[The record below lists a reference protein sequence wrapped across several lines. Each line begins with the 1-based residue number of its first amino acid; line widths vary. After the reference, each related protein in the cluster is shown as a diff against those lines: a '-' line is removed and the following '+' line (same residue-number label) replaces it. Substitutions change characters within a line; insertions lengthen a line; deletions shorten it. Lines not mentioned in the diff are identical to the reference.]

1 MQLKVNLKKFILY
14 TILFA
19 AIFYGIF
26 FLTAQEMPK
35 YRGFMFS
42 FLLFILA
49 DFYVWSYYKKYV
61 VNKVLGIKII
71 LFCLYWLSLILSFTF
86 FISSFVSNIKDWS
99 AFYRT
104 YLTGLMFVVYV
115 PKLFM
120 AGIILLCD
128 LIRFSRFIIAFLFK
142 RSRFTQK
149 FKNKRPA
156 FLLYSGNIV
165 SIFIIT
171 ILCYGM
177 IFNAFDFEIKKVNI
191 TSAKLPDS
199 FKGFRIVQISDLHLG
214 SIYNSNV
221 IEKLIDK
228 TNNLNPDIVLFTG
241 DMFNYSTKESNG
253 FENILKKIQSKNGV
267 YAILGNHDY
276 GDYVKWESKEAKE
289 KNMIDLEEFYR
300 NCGWILL
307 RNENA
312 KIYKDSSFIN
322 IIGVENWGKDPRFQK
337 MADMTKALKNIDTS
351 AFNILLSHDPSHFDM
366 VISKEY
372 PFINL
377 TLSGHTHAM
386 QMGISTDDF
395 EWSPAKFLYKYWGG
409 LYQTNQNQ
417 YIHVNRGSGVLGYPG
432 RIGIKPEIT
441 LIVLN

>member
-61 VNKVLGIKII
+61 VNNVLGFKII

-86 FISSFVSNIKDWS
+86 FISSLVSNIKDWP

-104 YLTGLMFVVYV
+104 YLTGLMFVMYV

-120 AGIILLCD
+120 AGIILLSD
-128 LIRFSRFIIAFLFK
+128 LIRILRFIIVFLFK

-156 FLLYSGNIV
+156 FLLYTGNIV
-165 SIFIIT
+165 SIFIII
-171 ILCYGM
+171 ILFYGM

-191 TSAKLPDS
+191 TSGKLPDS
-199 FKGFRIVQISDLHLG
+199 FKGFRIVHISDLHLG
-214 SIYNSNV
+214 SIYRTEI
-221 IEKLIDK
+221 IENLTDK
-228 TNNLNPDIVLFTG
+228 INKLNPDIVFFTG
-241 DMFNYSTKESNG
+241 DLLNYSTSESNG
-253 FENILKKIQSKNGV
+253 FETFLKKLKAKKGV
-267 YAILGNHDY
+267 YTILGNHDY
-276 GDYVKWESKEAKE
+276 GDYVKWENEEE
-289 KNMIDLEEFYR
+289 KKQNLIDLEEFYKK
-300 NCGWILL
+300 CGWILL
-307 RNENA
+307 KNENA
-312 KIYKDSSFIN
+312 KIYSDSSFIN

-337 MADMTKALKNIDTS
+337 KADMQKAMKDIDTS
-351 AFNILLSHDPSHFDM
+351 AFNILLSHDPSHFDL
-366 VISKEY
+366 IINKYY

-386 QMGISTDDF
+386 QMGISTDEF
-395 EWSPAKFLYKYWGG
+395 EWSPAKYLYKYWGG
-409 LYQTNQNQ
+409 LYQTNKNQ
-417 YIHVNRGSGVLGYPG
+417 YIYVNRGSGVLGYPG